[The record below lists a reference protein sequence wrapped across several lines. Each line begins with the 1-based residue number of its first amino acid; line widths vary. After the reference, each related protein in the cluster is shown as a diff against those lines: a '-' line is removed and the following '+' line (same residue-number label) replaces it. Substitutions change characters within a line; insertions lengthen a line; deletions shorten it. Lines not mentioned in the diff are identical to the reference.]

1 MVRQSKY
8 TLLIICEGKNTE
20 PYFFHSIRD
29 RILEGKYLN
38 EDIEIHIRP
47 EVEEEN
53 DIELRNVDY
62 KPQRK
67 SRQLLKGNKPVKA
80 EIPGVPPLKWVL
92 AARDEL
98 NDETFNEVWVV
109 FDNDGHPAKKEA
121 FEKASEVINDKQVQ
135 VAYSSIAFE
144 YYILLHF
151 EQKYYA
157 FQKSECRKGKVPI
170 NCSLDNHQ
178 DDCNGTLCIG
188 GYSRKQGY
196 WKKSKEKKSLF
207 PLIEDKLEIGFWNAG
222 WLRYQSDKQE
232 GSTPIYNR
240 NPYITTDT
248 LVKRLTGFQD
258 QRYEY
263 TSINNNYGLNDN
275 LLICFQSNHILK
287 ITNTCKN
294 TLIIPSGSVTKKLF
308 KDGTKQHIGNR
319 EIIKP
324 GESAEIT
331 YAISA
336 IDLKN
341 AEFTFN
347 YDNFHLTL
355 GL

>member
-38 EDIEIHIRP
+38 ENIEIHIRP

-53 DIELRNVDY
+53 DVEPKNVDY

-67 SRQLLKGNKPVKA
+67 SRQLLKGNKSVKE

-92 AARDEL
+92 AAQEEL

-121 FEKASEVINDKQVQ
+121 FEKASQVINNKQVQ

-151 EQKYYA
+151 ERKYYA

-178 DDCNGTLCIG
+178 DDCNGTMCIG
-188 GYSRKQGY
+188 GYARQQGY
-196 WKKSKEKKSLF
+196 WKKSKEKKSLY
-207 PLIEDKLEIGFWNAG
+207 PLIEDKLETGYWNAA
-222 WLRYQSDKQE
+222 WLRHQSEIQD
-232 GSTPIYNR
+232 GGTPIYNR
-240 NPYITTDT
+240 NPYVTTDS

-258 QRYEY
+258 QLFEY
-263 TSINNNYGLNDN
+263 TPINSNYDLNGN
-275 LLICFQSNHILK
+275 LLICFQSNYILK
-287 ITNTCKN
+287 ITNTSKYA
-294 TLIIPSGSVTKKLF
+294 LIIPPGSLTQKSL

-324 GESAEIT
+324 GESVEIT
-331 YAISA
+331 YAISEN
-336 IDLKN
+336 DLKN

-347 YDNFHLTL
+347 YNNYHLTL